1 MKLRSGNNVVN
12 DKDIIST
19 VAKYIKDNQNEI
31 YPSKKIVIV
40 TNLLNYLLENIKFV
54 FSNENFRLAVLG
66 KILEFSNE
74 DDFNKIGNSDW
85 KGIEH
90 YFNKLSNFQL
100 PEEYQVINLK
110 KIMTKV
116 IISDLAYKQKNLIYD
131 SYSRINLTW
140 FENDY
145 NGMIKQKL
153 NLNKRIV
160 FSRMSLYKLCYYFIK
175 NNISKKNVDKLNIP
189 RLIKKD
195 LIYNLNY
202 KQEYSYRK
210 ILRSG
215 KYY

>member
-1 MKLRSGNNVVN
+1 MKLRSGNKVVN

-19 VAKYIKDNQNEI
+19 IAKYIKDNQNEI

-40 TNLLNYLLENIKFV
+40 TNLLNYLLENLKFV
-54 FSNENFRLAVLG
+54 FSNENFRLAILG
-66 KILEFSNE
+66 KILEFSYE
-74 DDFNKIGNSDW
+74 DEFNQIGNSKW
-85 KGIEH
+85 KGVDH
-90 YFNKLSNFQL
+90 YFDKLSNFKL
-100 PEEYQVINLK
+100 PDEYLTINLK

-145 NGMIKQKL
+145 NRMMEQKQ
-153 NLNKRIV
+153 NLNRRIV

-175 NNISKKNVDKLNIP
+175 NNVSKKNIDKLDIP
-189 RLIKKD
+189 RHIKKD
-195 LIYNLNY
+195 LMYDLLHKQTYN
-202 KQEYSYRK
+202 YRK

>member
-1 MKLRSGNNVVN
+1 MKLRSGNKVVYN
-12 DKDIIST
+12 KDIIST

-40 TNLLNYLLENIKFV
+40 TNLLNYLLENLKFV
-54 FSNENFRLAVLG
+54 FLNENFRLAILG

-74 DDFNKIGNSDW
+74 EDFNKIGNSNW

-90 YFNKLSNFQL
+90 YFNKLSNFKL
-100 PEEYQVINLK
+100 PEEYQAINLK
-110 KIMTKV
+110 EIMTKV

-140 FENDY
+140 YEDDY
-145 NGMIKQKL
+145 NKMMEQKQ
-153 NLNKRIV
+153 NLNRRIV
-160 FSRMSLYKLCYYFIK
+160 FSRMSLYKLCYCFIK
-175 NNISKKNVDKLNIP
+175 NNVSKKNVSKLNIP
-189 RLIKKD
+189 RHIKKD
-195 LIYNLNY
+195 LIYDLFHKHTYN
-202 KQEYSYRK
+202 YRK